1 MMASEIIELAKK
13 VRSIYEKGSQDRFS
27 LFMGSFQFPK
37 NSCEGASR
45 VFAHIV
51 KSTYPKC
58 EVQVVEGYDY
68 PNDERHYWTVV
79 DGLIYDLTSDQ
90 FDGFSAPLLGVSHT
104 PLSEK
109 FSDLEFFG
117 NEQIFQ
123 NWFPGGRYDK
133 LQTLDY
139 VEHHLARI

>member
-1 MMASEIIELAKK
+1 MTSEVIELAKK
-13 VRSIYEKGSQDRFS
+13 VRSIYEKGSQNGFP

-51 KSTYPKC
+51 KRIYPQC

-68 PNDERHYWTVV
+68 PNDERHYWVLV
-79 DGLIYDLTSDQ
+79 DGLVYDLTSDQ
-90 FDGFSAPLLGVSHT
+90 FDDFSAPLLGVNDT

-109 FSDLEFFG
+109 FSDLEFFV
-117 NEQIFQ
+117 NKQIFQ
-123 NWFPGGRYDK
+123 DWFPGGRYDK
-133 LQTLDY
+133 VQTLSY
-139 VEHHLARI
+139 VEIHLAYI

>member
-1 MMASEIIELAKK
+1 MTREIIELAKK

-51 KSTYPKC
+51 KKTYPQCDVK
-58 EVQVVEGYDY
+58 VVEGYDY
-68 PNDERHYWTVV
+68 LNDERHYWTLV
-79 DGLIYDLTSDQ
+79 DGWIYDLTSDQ
-90 FDGFSAPLLGVSHT
+90 FDGFSAPLFGVIQT

-109 FSDLEFFG
+109 FNDLEFFN

-123 NWFPGGRYDK
+123 DWYPGGRYDK
-133 LQTLDY
+133 LQTLAY
-139 VEHHLARI
+139 VEDHLARI

>member
-1 MMASEIIELAKK
+1 MTSEVIELAKK
-13 VRSIYEKGSQDRFS
+13 VRSIYEKGSQEGFS

-51 KSTYPKC
+51 NKIYPTC

-79 DGLIYDLTSDQ
+79 DGLVYDLTSDQ
-90 FDGFSAPLLGVSHT
+90 FDSLSTPLLGVSYT
-104 PLSEK
+104 PLSKK
-109 FSDLEFFG
+109 FSDLEFFV

-123 NWFPGGRYDK
+123 SWFPGGRYDK
-133 LQTLDY
+133 FLTLGY